1 MKVKFYWISL
11 QISIQDSIYTHCFCC
26 NESQEAMKYPL
37 YDLKNAA
44 VHSILF
50 SNSLHQQFCS
60 QAEQKWIEPIVGTT
74 CSWII
79 LSCSHNSALRFSRSE
94 AFCTK
99 SGKPCLSAVWAAA
112 IFLAFWDIKALSEG
126 KFILLCSFASEQF
139 VYALWHHMHC
149 FLPLHF
155 DLFFF
160 CFMYLIPFFHARFIL
175 SLCCWQKELN

>member
-1 MKVKFYWISL
+1 MLTFLQIISKKFFFSLKVKFYWISL

-60 QAEQKWIEPIVGTT
+60 QGEQKWIEPIVGTT

-79 LSCSHNSALRFSRSE
+79 LSCSHNSALRFSWSE
-94 AFCTK
+94 AFCTP
-99 SGKPCLSAVWAAA
+99 GKWQTLSVCCLSCSN
-112 IFLAFWDIKALSEG
+112 IFS
-126 KFILLCSFASEQF
+126 ILG
-139 VYALWHHMHC
+139 Y
-149 FLPLHF
+149 
-155 DLFFF
+155 
-160 CFMYLIPFFHARFIL
+160 
-175 SLCCWQKELN
+175 